1 MNKNIIYKYG
11 RGPHNSSWLVAYDA
25 LAVDCNCWCS
35 VGMGWEDSGRWPVAG
50 EQVWNVTNETFQFSS
65 DVSYYY
71 GTRLERLNRTMI
83 TSEGNFV
90 LIVL

>member
-1 MNKNIIYKYG
+1 MAEVRIIAAG
-11 RGPHNSSWLVAYDA
+11 WSRTTLWLWIVTAGVVSEWAGKTVA
-25 LAVDCNCWCS
+25 
-35 VGMGWEDSGRWPVAG
+35 GGRWPVAG
-50 EQVWNVTNETFQFSS
+50 EQVWKVTNETFQFSS
-65 DVSYYY
+65 DVSYYN